1 MLSQHDALP
10 VYQGIER
17 IVDVL
22 YRTRASTF
30 HRKMPYGH
38 FGQLIPDGAEFRN
51 RQTELYPF
59 VGVVNGLTDHPPGG
73 ANGSRAELDA
83 AHVEDVDRNL
93 EPVLALR
100 EHVFYR
106 HEAVVEEQLTCR

>member
-22 YRTRASTF
+22 SRTIASTF
-30 HRKMPYGH
+30 HRKIPYGH
-38 FGQLIPDGAEFRN
+38 FGQLIPDGTEFRN

-83 AHVEDVDRNL
+83 AHVRSE
-93 EPVLALR
+93 
-100 EHVFYR
+100 EHTSELQSLMRTSY
-106 HEAVVEEQLTCR
+106 AVSCLKTK